1 MNKKVPCA
9 EQRYEIHHSDLP
21 LSCPMPEMSNW
32 DAHPKVFLDVELKG
46 EVLCPYCSAIYVLV
60 D

>member
-1 MNKKVPCA
+1 MNEKVSCA
-9 EQRYEIHHSDLP
+9 EQRYEIHRSDLP
-21 LSCPMPEMSNW
+21 LSCPMPEMSHW

-46 EVLCPYCSAIYVLV
+46 EALCPYCSAIYVLV